1 MCRPGQQRSFGVARQ
16 EEARI
21 SCEVEANPSNVKFS
35 WKFNNSA
42 ESVNIAEKKF
52 SVDRT
57 RSTVSYSPAS
67 DWEFGSLLC
76 WARNDLGKQKEPCVF
91 SVMPAGEYVL
101 LTVNLLE
108 KTVLFYFNRTNLK
121 MYLKTRRT

>member
-1 MCRPGQQRSFGVARQ
+1 MIVTVWFLTFYNSTNVSDIPVCRPGQQRSFGVARQ

-21 SCEVEANPSNVKFS
+21 SCEVEANPSKVKFS

-101 LTVNLLE
+101 LH
-108 KTVLFYFNRTNLK
+108 R
-121 MYLKTRRT
+121 